1 MELIV
6 LGLLSVFFVVFNYNK
21 LVSSKQNVKEAW
33 SGIDV
38 QLKRRHD
45 LIPSLVDTVKGYAKH
60 ESALFNHI
68 AAERTK
74 AIAFKGDD
82 REAIA
87 AVESEI
93 TQSMKSLFVVAEAY
107 PALKANENFL
117 SLQQQLGET
126 EDQIASARRIYN
138 SNVADMNTLIESFP
152 SNILASILSFRKAE
166 YFEDVGREKEVK
178 ITI

>member
-6 LGLLSVFFVVFNYNK
+6 LGLLSGFFVVFNYNK

-45 LIPSLVDTVKGYAKH
+45 LIPNVVETVKGYAAH
-60 ESALFNHI
+60 ETALFNHI
-68 AAERTK
+68 AEERTK
-74 AIAFKGDD
+74 ALAFKGDD
-82 REAIA
+82 RKAIA
-87 AVESEI
+87 AVETEI
-93 TQSMKSLFVVAEAY
+93 TQSMKSLFAVAEAY
-107 PALKANENFL
+107 PELKANENFL

-166 YFEDVGREKEVK
+166 YFEDVDSERDAK
-178 ITI
+178 ISI